1 MASAPALGAGDR
13 GFESLR
19 PDQNFYLL
27 IIREKQLKSVV
38 EKLSPTRVKLS
49 IEVSFDELTPH
60 IDGAYKTLSEKI
72 NIPGFR
78 KGKVPSA
85 MIDQRVGRGAVL
97 DEAINAALPTFY
109 SQAAKENDVLVIGRP
124 NVDITE
130 LKDKDKLAFT
140 VEVDVRPEI
149 ELPNFSQIEIKVDDV
164 KVDEADVDEQI
175 QSLRTRFGTLTT
187 VEKTVAKGDFV
198 TIDLVATKDG
208 AELDGGTANDLSYEV
223 GSASMID
230 GLDEA
235 LIGLNTGGEKSFETA
250 LVGMKEGEK
259 GTVKVSVK
267 AVKERELPPVDDAFA
282 KLASEFETLAEL
294 KADLTTRLTRLKE
307 LEQGAQARDLL
318 VEKLISTVEIPLPAE
333 IIEAEVNEHLE
344 KEGRLE
350 DDKHRAEVN
359 EEVRKTITREFLL
372 DSIVKA
378 ESIAVNETELTEYLV
393 RAAARYGMSPDQ
405 FIKEVSD
412 AGQVSTMVAEVAR
425 AKALAAVLGRVK
437 VVDQSGKKVDLEAL
451 RPQPQ
456 VEKESK

>member
-1 MASAPALGAGDR
+1 M
-13 GFESLR
+13 
-19 PDQNFYLL
+19 
-27 IIREKQLKSVV
+27 KSTV

-49 IEVSFDELTPH
+49 IEVTFDELSPH
-60 IDGAYKTLSEKI
+60 VDGAYKTLSEKI

-78 KGKVPSA
+78 KGKVPTA

-124 NVDITE
+124 EVEITE
-130 LKDKDKLAFT
+130 LKDKENFSFT

-149 ELPNFSQIEIKVDDV
+149 SLPNFAEIKIEVDDV
-164 KVDEADVDEQI
+164 KVNDGDIDEQI

-187 VEKTVAKGDFV
+187 VEKNVATGDFV

-208 AELDGGTANDLSYEV
+208 KDLDGGTANDLSYEV

-235 LIGLNTGGEKSFETA
+235 LIGLSANGEKSFDTA
-250 LVGMKEGEK
+250 LVGMAEGEK
-259 GTVKVSVK
+259 GTVKVTVK

-307 LEQGAQARDLL
+307 MEQGAQARDLL
-318 VEKLISTVEIPLPAE
+318 VEKLTSTVDIPLPAE
-333 IIEAEVNEHLE
+333 IIEAEVNDHLE

-359 EEVRKTITREFLL
+359 LEVRSTITREFLL

-378 ESIAVNETELTEYLV
+378 ESVAVNESELTEYLV

-412 AGQVSTMVAEVAR
+412 AGQVTTMVAEVAR
-425 AKALAAVLGRVK
+425 AKALAGVLSRVQ
-437 VVDQSGKKVDLEAL
+437 VVDKSGKKVDLEAL
-451 RPQPQ
+451 APKQAPAGEQ
-456 VEKESK
+456 K

>member
-1 MASAPALGAGDR
+1 M
-13 GFESLR
+13 
-19 PDQNFYLL
+19 
-27 IIREKQLKSVV
+27 KSTV

-49 IEVSFDELTPH
+49 IEVTFDELSPH
-60 IDGAYKTLSEKI
+60 VDGAYKTLSEKI

-78 KGKVPSA
+78 KGKVPTA

-124 NVDITE
+124 EVEITE
-130 LKDKDKLAFT
+130 LKDKENFSFT

-149 ELPNFSQIEIKVDDV
+149 SLPNFSEIKIEVDDV
-164 KVDEADVDEQI
+164 KVSDGDIDEQI

-187 VEKTVAKGDFV
+187 VEKNVATGDFV

-208 AELDGGTANDLSYEV
+208 KDLDGGTANDLSYEV

-235 LIGLNTGGEKSFETA
+235 LIGLAANGEKSFDTA
-250 LVGMKEGEK
+250 LVGMAEGEK
-259 GTVKVSVK
+259 GTVKVTVK
-267 AVKERELPPVDDAFA
+267 AVKERELPPIDDAFA

-307 LEQGAQARDLL
+307 MEQGAQARDLL
-318 VEKLISTVEIPLPAE
+318 VEKLTSTVDIPLPAE
-333 IIEAEVNEHLE
+333 IIEAEVNDHLE

-359 EEVRKTITREFLL
+359 LEVRSTITREFLL

-378 ESIAVNETELTEYLV
+378 ESVAVNESELTEYLV

-412 AGQVSTMVAEVAR
+412 AGQVTTMVAEVAR
-425 AKALAAVLGRVK
+425 AKALAGVLSRVQ
-437 VVDQSGKKVDLEAL
+437 VVDKSGKKVDLEAL
-451 RPQPQ
+451 APKQAPAEVQ
-456 VEKESK
+456 K

>member
-1 MASAPALGAGDR
+1 
-13 GFESLR
+13 
-19 PDQNFYLL
+19 
-27 IIREKQLKSVV
+27 LKSVI

-49 IEVSFDELTPH
+49 IEVSFDELSPH
-60 IDGAYKTLSEKI
+60 IDGAYKTLGERI

-130 LKDKDKLAFT
+130 LKDKEKFAFT
-140 VEVDVRPEI
+140 VEVDVRPELT
-149 ELPNFSQIEIKVDDV
+149 LPNFSEIEIKVDDV
-164 KVDEADVDEQI
+164 KVADADIDEQI

-187 VEKTVAKGDFV
+187 VEQAVITGSFV

-208 AELDGGTANDLSYEV
+208 AELEGGSANDLSYEV

-235 LIGLNTGGEKSFETA
+235 LIGLSAGDSKSFDTA
-250 LVGMKEGEK
+250 LVGMAEGEK

-267 AVKERELPPVDDAFA
+267 AVKDRELPPVDDAFA

-294 KADLTTRLTRLKE
+294 KADLSTRLTRLKE
-307 LEQGAQARDLL
+307 MEQGAQARDLL
-318 VEKLISTVEIPLPAE
+318 VERLTSTVDIPLPAE

-359 EEVRKTITREFLL
+359 EEVKATISREFLL

-378 ESIAVNETELTEYLV
+378 ESVAVNESELTEYLV

-405 FIKEVSD
+405 FIKEVSE
-412 AGQVSTMVAEVAR
+412 AGQVTTMVAEVAR
-425 AKALAAVLGRVK
+425 AKALAQVLGRVK

-451 RPQPQ
+451 RPQNPPA
-456 VEKESK
+456 VEEK

>member
-1 MASAPALGAGDR
+1 M
-13 GFESLR
+13 
-19 PDQNFYLL
+19 
-27 IIREKQLKSVV
+27 KSTV
-38 EKLSPTRVKLS
+38 EKLTPTRVKLS
-49 IEVSFDELTPH
+49 IEVTFDELAPH
-60 IDGAYKTLSEKI
+60 VDGAYKTLSERM

-78 KGKVPSA
+78 KGKVPTA

-124 NVDITE
+124 DVEIVE
-130 LKDKDKLAFT
+130 LKDKENFSFT

-149 ELPNFSQIEIKVDDV
+149 SLPNFSQIKIEVDDV
-164 KVDEADVDEQI
+164 KVTDADIDEQI

-187 VEKTVAKGDFV
+187 VEKNVATGDFV

-208 AELDGGTANDLSYEV
+208 NDLEGGTANDLSYEV

-235 LIGLNTGGEKSFETA
+235 LIGLAANGSKSFDTA
-250 LVGMKEGEK
+250 LVGMAEGEK
-259 GTVKVSVK
+259 GTVKVTVK
-267 AVKERELPPVDDAFA
+267 AVKERELPPIDDAFA

-307 LEQGAQARDLL
+307 MEQGAQARDLL
-318 VEKLISTVEIPLPAE
+318 VEKLTSTVEIPLPAE
-333 IIEAEVNEHLE
+333 IIEAEVNDHLE

-350 DDKHRAEVN
+350 DDKHRAEVDL
-359 EEVRKTITREFLL
+359 EVRTTITREFLL

-378 ESIAVNETELTEYLV
+378 ESVAVNETELTEYLV

-412 AGQVSTMVAEVAR
+412 AGQVTTMVAEVAR
-425 AKALAAVLGRVK
+425 AKALAGVLARVQ
-437 VVDQSGKKVDLEAL
+437 VVDKSGKKVDLEAL
-451 RPQPQ
+451 APKQAPAKE
-456 VEKESK
+456 EK

>member
-1 MASAPALGAGDR
+1 
-13 GFESLR
+13 
-19 PDQNFYLL
+19 
-27 IIREKQLKSVV
+27 LKSTV
-38 EKLSPTRVKLS
+38 EKLTPTRVKLS
-49 IEVSFDELTPH
+49 IEVTFDELAPH
-60 IDGAYKTLSEKI
+60 VDGAYKTLSEKI

-78 KGKVPSA
+78 KGKVPTA

-109 SQAAKENDVLVIGRP
+109 SQAAKDNDVLVIGRP
-124 NVDITE
+124 DVEIVE
-130 LKDKDKLAFT
+130 LKDKENFSFT

-149 ELPNFSQIEIKVDDV
+149 SLPNFSQIKIEVDDV
-164 KVDEADVDEQI
+164 KVTDADIDEQI

-187 VEKTVAKGDFV
+187 VEKNVATGDFV

-208 AELDGGTANDLSYEV
+208 NDLEGGTANDLSYEV

-235 LIGLNTGGEKSFETA
+235 LIGLAANGSKSFDTA
-250 LVGMKEGEK
+250 LVGMAEGEK
-259 GTVKVSVK
+259 GTVKVTVK
-267 AVKERELPPVDDAFA
+267 AVKERELPPIDDAFA

-307 LEQGAQARDLL
+307 MEQGAQARDLL
-318 VEKLISTVEIPLPAE
+318 VEKLTSTVEIPLPAD
-333 IIEAEVNEHLE
+333 IIEAEVNDHLE

-350 DDKHRAEVN
+350 DDKHRAEVDL
-359 EEVRKTITREFLL
+359 EVRTTITREFLL

-378 ESIAVNETELTEYLV
+378 ESVAVNETELTEYLV

-412 AGQVSTMVAEVAR
+412 AGQVTTMVAEVAR
-425 AKALAAVLGRVK
+425 AKALAGVLARVQ
-437 VVDQSGKKVDLEAL
+437 VVDKSGKKVDLEAL
-451 RPQPQ
+451 APKQAPAKE
-456 VEKESK
+456 EK

>member
-1 MASAPALGAGDR
+1 MKSA
-13 GFESLR
+13 
-19 PDQNFYLL
+19 
-27 IIREKQLKSVV
+27 V

-49 IEVSFDELTPH
+49 IEVAFDELKPH

-72 NIPGFR
+72 TIPGFR

-130 LKDKDKLAFT
+130 LKDNEKFSFT

-149 ELPNFSQIEIKVDDV
+149 ELPNFSTIEITVDTVAVSESDI
-164 KVDEADVDEQI
+164 DEQI
-175 QSLRTRFGTLTT
+175 ASLRTRFGTLTT
-187 VEKTVAKGDFV
+187 VEKVVAKGDFV

-208 AELDGGTANDLSYEV
+208 NELDGGTANDLSYEV
-223 GSASMID
+223 GSASMVD

-235 LIGLNTGGEKSFETA
+235 LIGLSAGGEKSFDTA
-250 LVGMKEGEK
+250 LVGMADGEK
-259 GTVKVSVK
+259 GTVKVLVK
-267 AVKERELPPVDDAFA
+267 AVKERELPPIDDAFA
-282 KLASEFETLAEL
+282 KLASEFENLVEL

-307 LEQGAQARDLL
+307 LEQGTQARDLFL
-318 VEKLISTVEIPLPAE
+318 EKLIQTVTVPLPAE
-333 IIEAEVNEHLE
+333 IIDDEVNTHLE
-344 KEGRLE
+344 KEGRL
-350 DDKHRAEVN
+350 DDAKHRDEVTK
-359 EEVRKTITREFLL
+359 EVKQTITREFLL

-378 ESIAVNETELTEYLV
+378 EAISVNETELTEYLV

-412 AGQVSTMVAEVAR
+412 AGQVGTMVAEVTR

-437 VVDQSGKKVDLEAL
+437 VIDKSGKKIDLEAL
-451 RPQPQ
+451 APKPAV
-456 VEKESK
+456 VEK

>member
-1 MASAPALGAGDR
+1 
-13 GFESLR
+13 
-19 PDQNFYLL
+19 
-27 IIREKQLKSVV
+27 LKSTV

-49 IEVSFDELTPH
+49 IEVTFDELSPH
-60 IDGAYKTLSEKI
+60 VDGAYKTLSEKI

-78 KGKVPSA
+78 KGKVPTA

-124 NVDITE
+124 EVEITE
-130 LKDKDKLAFT
+130 LKDKENFSFT

-149 ELPNFSQIEIKVDDV
+149 SLPNFSEIKIEVDDV
-164 KVDEADVDEQI
+164 KVNDGDIDEQI

-187 VEKTVAKGDFV
+187 VEKNVATGDFV

-208 AELDGGTANDLSYEV
+208 KDLEGGTANDLSYEV

-235 LIGLNTGGEKSFETA
+235 LIGLGANDQKSFDTA
-250 LVGMKEGEK
+250 LVGMAEGEK
-259 GTVKVSVK
+259 GTVKVTVK

-282 KLASEFETLAEL
+282 KLASEFETLVEL

-307 LEQGAQARDLL
+307 MEQGAQARDLL
-318 VEKLISTVEIPLPAE
+318 VEKLTSTVDIPLPAE
-333 IIEAEVNEHLE
+333 IIEAEVNDHLE

-350 DDKHRAEVN
+350 DDKHRAEVDL
-359 EEVRKTITREFLL
+359 EVRTTITREFLL

-378 ESIAVNETELTEYLV
+378 ESVAVNESELTEYLV

-412 AGQVSTMVAEVAR
+412 AGQVTTMVAEVAR
-425 AKALAAVLGRVK
+425 AKALAGVLSRVQ
-437 VVDQSGKKVDLEAL
+437 VVDKSGKKVDLEAL
-451 RPQPQ
+451 APKQAPAGDQ
-456 VEKESK
+456 K

>member
-1 MASAPALGAGDR
+1 
-13 GFESLR
+13 
-19 PDQNFYLL
+19 
-27 IIREKQLKSVV
+27 VV
-38 EKLSPTRVKLS
+38 EKLSPTRIKLS

-130 LKDKDKLAFT
+130 LKDNEKFAFT

-164 KVDEADVDEQI
+164 KVNEADVDEQI

-187 VEKTVAKGDFV
+187 VEKTVVKGDFV

-235 LIGLNTGGEKSFETA
+235 LIGLNAGGEKSFETA

-307 LEQGAQARDLL
+307 MEQGAQARDLL
-318 VEKLISTVEIPLPAE
+318 VEKLTATVEIPLPAE
-333 IIEAEVNEHLE
+333 IIEAEVNDHLE

-359 EEVRKTITREFLL
+359 EEVRTTITREFLL

-451 RPQPQ
+451 RPQPK
-456 VEKESK
+456 VEQESK

>member
-1 MASAPALGAGDR
+1 M
-13 GFESLR
+13 
-19 PDQNFYLL
+19 
-27 IIREKQLKSVV
+27 KSTV

-49 IEVSFDELTPH
+49 IEVTFDELSPH
-60 IDGAYKTLSEKI
+60 VDGAYKTLSEKI

-78 KGKVPSA
+78 KGKVPTA

-124 NVDITE
+124 EVEITE
-130 LKDKDKLAFT
+130 LKDKENFSFT

-149 ELPNFSQIEIKVDDV
+149 SLPNFSEIKIEVDDV
-164 KVDEADVDEQI
+164 KVNDGDIDEQI

-187 VEKTVAKGDFV
+187 VEKNVATGDFV

-208 AELDGGTANDLSYEV
+208 KDLDGGTANDLSYEV

-235 LIGLNTGGEKSFETA
+235 LIGLAANGEKSFDTA
-250 LVGMKEGEK
+250 LVGMAEGEK
-259 GTVKVSVK
+259 GTVKVTVK

-307 LEQGAQARDLL
+307 MEQGAQARDLL
-318 VEKLISTVEIPLPAE
+318 VEKLTSTVEIPLPAE
-333 IIEAEVNEHLE
+333 IIEAEVNDHLE

-350 DDKHRAEVN
+350 DDKHRAEV
-359 EEVRKTITREFLL
+359 ELEVRTTITREFLL

-378 ESIAVNETELTEYLV
+378 ESVAVNESELTEYLV

-412 AGQVSTMVAEVAR
+412 AGQVTTMVAEVAR
-425 AKALAAVLGRVK
+425 AKALAGVLSRVQ
-437 VVDQSGKKVDLEAL
+437 VVDKSGKKVDLEAL
-451 RPQPQ
+451 APKQAPAKE
-456 VEKESK
+456 EK

>member
-1 MASAPALGAGDR
+1 M
-13 GFESLR
+13 
-19 PDQNFYLL
+19 
-27 IIREKQLKSVV
+27 KSTV

-49 IEVSFDELTPH
+49 IEVTFDELSPH
-60 IDGAYKTLSEKI
+60 VDGAYKTLSEKI

-78 KGKVPSA
+78 KGKVPTA

-124 NVDITE
+124 EVEITE
-130 LKDKDKLAFT
+130 LKDKENFSFT

-149 ELPNFSQIEIKVDDV
+149 SLPNFSEIKIEVDDV
-164 KVDEADVDEQI
+164 KVSDGDIDEQI

-187 VEKTVAKGDFV
+187 VEKNVATGDFV

-208 AELDGGTANDLSYEV
+208 KDLDGGTANDLSYEV

-235 LIGLNTGGEKSFETA
+235 LIGLSANGEKSFDTA
-250 LVGMKEGEK
+250 LVGMAEGEK
-259 GTVKVSVK
+259 GTVKVTVK

-307 LEQGAQARDLL
+307 MEQGAQARDLL
-318 VEKLISTVEIPLPAE
+318 VEKLTSTVDIPLPAE
-333 IIEAEVNEHLE
+333 IIEAEVNDHLE

-350 DDKHRAEVN
+350 DDKHRAEVDL
-359 EEVRKTITREFLL
+359 EVRTTITREFLL

-378 ESIAVNETELTEYLV
+378 ESVAVNESELTEYLV

-412 AGQVSTMVAEVAR
+412 AGQVTTMVAEVAR
-425 AKALAAVLGRVK
+425 AKALAGVLSRVQ
-437 VVDQSGKKVDLEAL
+437 VVDKSGKKVDLEAL
-451 RPQPQ
+451 APKQAPAGEQ
-456 VEKESK
+456 K

>member
-1 MASAPALGAGDR
+1 MKSA
-13 GFESLR
+13 
-19 PDQNFYLL
+19 
-27 IIREKQLKSVV
+27 V

-49 IEVSFDELTPH
+49 IEVAFDELKPH

-124 NVDITE
+124 EVEITE
-130 LKDKDKLAFT
+130 LKDKENFSFT

-149 ELPNFSQIEIKVDDV
+149 SLPNFSEIKIEVDDV
-164 KVDEADVDEQI
+164 KVTDGDIDEQI

-187 VEKTVAKGDFV
+187 VEKNVATGDFV

-208 AELDGGTANDLSYEV
+208 KDLDGGTANDLSYEV

-235 LIGLNTGGEKSFETA
+235 LIGLSANGEKSFDTA
-250 LVGMKEGEK
+250 LVGMAEGEK
-259 GTVKVSVK
+259 GTVKVTVK
-267 AVKERELPPVDDAFA
+267 AVKERELPSVDDAFA

-307 LEQGAQARDLL
+307 MEQGAQARDLL
-318 VEKLISTVEIPLPAE
+318 VEKLTSTVDIPLPAE
-333 IIEAEVNEHLE
+333 IIEAEVNDHLE

-359 EEVRKTITREFLL
+359 LEVRSTIMREFLL

-378 ESIAVNETELTEYLV
+378 ESVAVNESELTEYLV

-412 AGQVSTMVAEVAR
+412 AGQVTTMVAEVAR
-425 AKALAAVLGRVK
+425 SKALAGVLARVQ
-437 VVDQSGKKVDLEAL
+437 VVDKSGKKVDLEAL
-451 RPQPQ
+451 APKQAPTGEQ
-456 VEKESK
+456 K